1 MDANRDDHHSDMDLI
16 RRNSKLY
23 DRYNHTFQF
32 SSDISADVTWLFEFV
47 DVPPAIQYYITA
59 RAARVCCIKMVG
71 DATLNQLLEEQETNA
86 KSAALEY
93 ESQQGDYTMFGFKDG
108 QDYYNSY
115 QPFTALI
122 R

>member
-1 MDANRDDHHSDMDLI
+1 M
-16 RRNSKLY
+16 Y
-23 DRYNHTFQF
+23 
-32 SSDISADVTWLFEFV
+32 
-47 DVPPAIQYYITA
+47 PAIQYYITA
-59 RAARVCCIKMVG
+59 RAAMLHQMVG
-71 DATLNQLLEEQETNA
+71 DATLNQLLKSKTNA